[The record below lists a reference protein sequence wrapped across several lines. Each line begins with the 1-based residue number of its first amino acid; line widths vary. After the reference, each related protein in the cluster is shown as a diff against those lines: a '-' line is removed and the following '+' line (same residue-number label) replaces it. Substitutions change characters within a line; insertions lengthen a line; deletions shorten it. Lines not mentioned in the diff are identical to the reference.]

1 MWNYDPTYDT
11 NEYRYYKGYEL
22 DDVCSYDL
30 TDREMEILDNAYMLV
45 NNNWSLRELARNTS
59 KSRSQLSRDF
69 QGSLKRLSFEL
80 WQCVH
85 RRYKE
90 HYEKYFGKFWH

>member
-1 MWNYDPTYDT
+1 MYNYDPD
-11 NEYRYYKGYEL
+11 EYRYYEGYLL
-22 DDVCSYDL
+22 DDVYTYDL
-30 TDREMEILDNAYMLV
+30 TDREKEILDNACMLV
-45 NNNWSLRELARNTS
+45 TNNWSLRELARNTS

-69 QGSLKRLSFEL
+69 QKPLKYLSIEL

-85 RRYKE
+85 RCYTN